1 MSAKITA
8 SRRRAFIKALE
19 QTGNQTLSA
28 ERAKVS
34 RSWVCL
40 QRSTDPIFD
49 AACREK
55 LASFD
60 KLRMS
65 GFFHSRKPPFAR
77 WARHDGHELVVSGTG
92 GLGSGRR
99 VQIRRSRLR
108 QWSPK
113 VEARFL
119 AALSATCNVKAACRE
134 VGMAFSSAYAHRKR
148 WPGFARAWADALEVG
163 YGRLESAL
171 ITNARFYLDPHEEQL
186 PDELLTG
193 MSVAHAIAI
202 ARMNWAKARGW
213 RG

>member
-1 MSAKITA
+1 MPLSK
-8 SRRRAFIKALE
+8 R
-19 QTGNQTLSA
+19 GNVTLSA
-28 ERAKVS
+28 ERSKVS

-40 QRSTDPIFD
+40 QRSTDVVFD
-49 AACREK
+49 AACREA

-92 GLGSGRR
+92 GSALRDASAPQDERKSGRR

-148 WPGFARAWADALEVG
+148 WPGFARAWAEALEVG

-202 ARMNWAKARGW
+202 ARMNWAKARG
-213 RG
+213 